1 MVLYGLLVPLFILFI
16 GASLDLGWYY
26 LNVSRLQNAA
36 DAAVVAGAHALVDD
50 INAKNSAA
58 KISVTYNY
66 DGKIVDKYSADYLS
80 DADTSVGDKAAANY
94 ALKNLSADDAAW
106 TKAQDVKAYTLS
118 DDWSREEAS
127 EVTLMPFLYESGE
140 ETFYYVVYLTEKIE
154 HLFMPGLFGAMD
166 APVVAVAMLTKN
178 TGTLAAKKVTIV
190 FDANG
195 GTFDDGTDETS
206 REFKAAESM
215 EDDETS
221 EPLYS
226 GKGSPTYSGGKKE
239 FKYYWSTNPNAS
251 PEDTSD
257 VFKNGYQ
264 MTKNEVAALFVD
276 NDTVTLYAVWEEAK
290 PTNNRTLWEQ
300 MQYLIAKNV
309 YNYYWYSSTRKYN
322 AEPYNNS
329 FINPKL
335 YTYTTGYGRS
345 KKTYRSYYTEQ
356 IDLTD
361 TENSGRSI
369 SGSPHYYIDFF
380 QTNDD
385 RLVFSSNEEESYYG
399 NPYRVHSLFN
409 VNTLFKVRDGY
420 LDDPL
425 YCRIESEPYMREP
438 TPIRQI
444 VLNIN
449 VSNMDDKYRPLF
461 FYYDGPETE
470 SGGAGAS
477 AAQPVILNLNADF
490 KGVLFMPDVPVVING
505 NGHTF
510 EGFIVAKEFRYLDRS
525 NGTRVAY
532 SSTGKTDKTYSD
544 NLIRVNYNTGDVYT
558 KRVTDDEALDIFTN
572 NNGSNKFNLNSAS
585 KFRTFKAQVGVNYM
599 YIFYDIECQL
609 DPSPFY
615 LNTGDLVPL
624 YKIVN
629 GKQVRVTK
637 WEDVKL
643 YDAPLTDSTRQEIPK
658 ALPYND
664 QNKGIVRLDSDGNP
678 APVYDEAGNPIY
690 FCEDYVNLTGVYT
703 VFTLD
708 RVADGTRDPKEF
720 LLPKNVIDPTTYEE
734 KILTDTDDWK

>member
-1 MVLYGLLVPLFILFI
+1 MVLYGLLVPLFILLI
-16 GASLDLGWYY
+16 GAGLDLGWYY

-66 DGKIVDKYSADYLS
+66 DGTITDKYSADYLS
-80 DADTSVGDKAAANY
+80 NADTSVGDKAAANY
-94 ALKNLSADDAAW
+94 ALKNLSADNAAW

-140 ETFYYVVYLTEKIE
+140 NIYYVVHLTEKVE
-154 HLFMPGLFGAMD
+154 HLFLPGFFDAMD
-166 APVVAVAMLTKN
+166 APVVAVAMLTKT
-178 TGTLAAKKVTIV
+178 TGTVAAKKVNIV

-195 GTFDDGTDETS
+195 GTFDDRTDETS

-215 EDDETS
+215 EDNETS

-226 GKGSPTYSGGKKE
+226 GKDAPTYSGGKKE
-239 FKYYWSTNPNAS
+239 FQYYWSPNPDAS

-257 VFKNGYQ
+257 LFEDGTQ
-264 MTKNEVAALFVD
+264 LTKNEVAALFGD
-276 NDTVTLYAVWEEAK
+276 KDTVTLYAVWVKAK
-290 PTNNRTLWEQ
+290 PKNNRTLWEQ
-300 MQYLIAKNV
+300 MHYLIAKNV
-309 YNYYWYSSTRKYN
+309 YNYYWYSSMRKYN

-335 YTYTTGYGRS
+335 TYYNPYGF
-345 KKTYRSYYTEQ
+345 KQPSYYTEQ

-369 SGSPHYYIDFF
+369 SGSAHYYIDFF
-380 QTNDD
+380 RTGDG
-385 RLVFSSNEEESYYG
+385 RLKFSSNEEKNHYG

-409 VNTLFKVRDGY
+409 VNTLFKVRKGC

-425 YCRIESEPYMREP
+425 YCRIESEPYKRED
-438 TPIRQI
+438 TPVRQI

-449 VSNMDDKYRPLF
+449 VDNTADQYRPLF
-461 FYYDGPETE
+461 FYYDEPETE
-470 SGGAGAS
+470 SGGAGAA

-505 NGHTF
+505 NGHKF
-510 EGFIVAKEFRYLDRS
+510 EGFIVAKEFRYLNRRS
-525 NGTRVAY
+525 GTRVKY
-532 SSTGKTDKTYSD
+532 SSDGKTVTNASD
-544 NLIRVNYNTGDVYT
+544 NLIRVNPSTGDVYS
-558 KRVTDDEALDIFTN
+558 VLADGDDALAIFTN
-572 NNGSNKFNLNSAS
+572 NEDRDKFNLNSAS
-585 KFRTFKAQVGVNYM
+585 QFRTFKAETGVKYNYV
-599 YIFYDIECQL
+599 FYDNTL
-609 DPSPFY
+609 TMDPSPFY
-615 LNTGDLVPL
+615 LNTGDLVQL
-624 YKIVN
+624 YKLVN

-643 YDAPLTDSTRQEIPK
+643 YDAPLTDSTRKEIPK
-658 ALPYND
+658 DLPYND
-664 QNKGIVRLDSDGNP
+664 QNKGIVLLDSDGNP

-690 FCEDYVNLTGVYT
+690 FSKDYVNLTGVYT

-708 RVADGTRDPKEF
+708 RVADGTRNPKEF
-720 LLPKNVIDPTTYEE
+720 LLPKNIIDPTTYEE
-734 KILTDTDDWK
+734 KILTNTDDWK

>member
-66 DGKIVDKYSADYLS
+66 DGTITDKYSADYLS
-80 DADTSVGDKAAANY
+80 DADTSVGDKVAANY
-94 ALKNLSADDAAW
+94 ALKNLSADNAAW

-118 DDWSREEAS
+118 DDWSRDGDS
-127 EVTLMPFLYESGE
+127 EVTLMPFLYESGD

-195 GTFDDGTDETS
+195 GTFGDGTDETS

-226 GKGSPTYSGGKKE
+226 GKDAPTYSGGKKE

-251 PEDTSD
+251 AEDTSD
-257 VFKNGYQ
+257 VFKDGYQ
-264 MTKNEVAALFVD
+264 MTKNEVAALFGD
-276 NDTVTLYAVWEEAK
+276 KDTVTLYAVWEKAK

-309 YNYYWYSSTRKYN
+309 YDPDWDVSRKKYGQVGQT
-322 AEPYNNS
+322 AKIVHNS
-329 FINPKL
+329 FDDINN
-335 YTYTTGYGRS
+335 TYIDS
-345 KKTYRSYYTEQ
+345 CHYYTER
-356 IDLTD
+356 INLETAV
-361 TENSGRSI
+361 TNSSNVGNETR
-369 SGSPHYYIDFF
+369 YFIDFRR
-380 QTNDD
+380 NDYVWTY
-385 RLVFSSNEEESYYG
+385 LTSPKYYYG
-399 NPYRVHSLFN
+399 ENVSNFRVHSLFN
-409 VNTLFKVRDGY
+409 VNKAYSVRSGY
-420 LDDPL
+420 DDDPL
-425 YCRIESEPYMREP
+425 YIRIEAEPGNDYTSSDTANGTYAKNF
-438 TPIRQI
+438 TPVRQI

-449 VSNMDDKYRPLF
+449 ADNTADSKRPLF
-461 FYYDGPETE
+461 FYYDGPDAVKSHNAEP
-470 SGGAGAS
+470 
-477 AAQPVILNLNADF
+477 QPVILNLNADF

-510 EGFIVAKEFRYLDRS
+510 QGFIVAKEFRYLDRS
-525 NGTRVAY
+525 RGEKVNY
-532 SSTGKTDKTYSD
+532 SSDGKTITNASD
-544 NLIRVNYNTGDVYT
+544 NLIRVNPSTGDVYS
-558 KRVTDDEALDIFTN
+558 VLADGDDALDIFTN
-572 NNGSNKFNLNSAS
+572 NNGKNKFNLSSNSQFR
-585 KFRTFKAQVGVNYM
+585 KFTVETGVKYM
-599 YIFYDIECQL
+599 YVFYDNTL
-609 DPSPFY
+609 TMDPTPFY

-624 YKIVN
+624 YKLVN
-629 GKQVRVTK
+629 GEQVRVIN

-643 YDAPLTDSTRQEIPK
+643 YDSDNMNTRNLISKTITGNENIRT
-658 ALPYND
+658 
-664 QNKGIVRLDSDGNP
+664 VRLDSNGEP
-678 APVYDEAGNPIY
+678 EPLYDEAGNPVY
-690 FCEDYVNLTGVYT
+690 FCEDYVNLTGTYT

-720 LLPKNVIDPTTYEE
+720 LLTKTDELNVAN
-734 KILTDTDDWK
+734 TDDWK